1 MRNWLKEYTWYRK
14 LENLNLTFF
23 KKSSGSSAAAEANGG
38 TTAANQLTTQSTFN
52 GSLHATHRHADE
64 VAIRMEPPNG
74 NEDHMDPSN
83 IEERARMDSDKA
95 QFL

>member
-38 TTAANQLTTQSTFN
+38 TAANQLTTQSTFN
-52 GSLHATHRHADE
+52 GGIRHADE
-64 VAIRMEPPNG
+64 VAIRMEPPNAD
-74 NEDHMDPSN
+74 EDHMDPSN